1 MSRLRTK
8 IGGPVADPIREM
20 LDSSHR
26 DGVIFDCPDDK
37 KAENTR
43 YAALML
49 KRRNGYSYKTMR
61 KGSTLTVYKSD
72 VDPYELHGS
81 VKVKFYDD

>member
-1 MSRLRTK
+1 MRSGHKL
-8 IGGPVADPIREM
+8 GGPVADPIREM
-20 LDSSHR
+20 LDSNKTE
-26 DGVIFDCPDDK
+26 GVIFDCPNEK

-61 KGSTLTVYKSD
+61 KGERLTIYKD
-72 VDPYELHGS
+72 DADPYELHGTL
-81 VKVKFYDD
+81 KIKF